1 MECCWVFTNSEKEIK
16 QETLMEIL
24 VVGTQNLNTLSLDIH
39 PDIEKSLTA
48 LTRKITIL
56 ATIPKVLNS
65 AREMEEDDDIE

>member
-1 MECCWVFTNSEKEIK
+1 MEFCWFFTDSEKEIK

-24 VVGTQNLNTLSLDIH
+24 VGGTQNLNTLSLDII

-56 ATIPKVLNS
+56 ATVPKVLNS